1 MTKTLYLMR
10 HGQTRLNVE
19 GRVQGAYDSPLTDL
33 GIAQAGMA
41 KDYFETNG
49 IRFDQVYSSTQER
62 ASDTAEIVSGQVPTR
77 LKAIKE
83 MDFGTFEAKEE
94 RLLPVHR
101 PGTKSFED
109 QLVPYGGE
117 DIRLV
122 GKRVYEGLLAVLDQA
137 SDGDTLLAVSHGAA
151 MWGFILHID
160 AVLPEGARFG
170 NCAICRLT
178 YAEGELTLEAV
189 IDPTAQ

>member
-19 GRVQGAYDSPLTDL
+19 GRVQGAYDSPLTEL

-41 KDYFETNG
+41 KAYFENAGVT
-49 IRFDQVYSSTQER
+49 FDQVYSSTQER
-62 ASDTAEIVSGQVPTR
+62 ASDTAEIVSGQEPKR

-83 MDFGTFEAKEE
+83 MDFGAFEAKEE

-151 MWGFILHID
+151 MWGFILHIE
-160 AVLPEGARFG
+160 AVLPEGVRFG
-170 NCAICRLT
+170 NCAICKLT